1 MNEENQDL
9 YKNFKPLG
17 NHFQAAFE
25 EKSSKDTLFYDEIS
39 NLHDRYQK
47 DSLIDHGGMKQVS
60 SYSDR
65 FTMREVA
72 FAELLDSDNPSNI
85 DRFIREARLT
95 ASLQHPSI
103 MPIYDMGLND
113 DGEPFFTMKLFQ
125 GLRLDEWREKINT
138 REAQEESFQEALQ
151 IFVKVC
157 QAISYAHANGVIH
170 LDLKPENIGVGAYG
184 EVLVFD
190 WGIAKIIDDFEDLPT
205 ASLLDPQ
212 VYNDATL
219 NGVVKGSPGYLA
231 PEQIDSK
238 FGTKDERTDV
248 YALGGI
254 LYYILSGLKPIK
266 SNDDLIES
274 LNKTINGEIISPS
287 KRVDFSIPESLDAV
301 AMKALSLKQDD
312 RYESVDDLLSEVNL
326 WLNGFATHAENA
338 SFSRS
343 LMLLMKRHKDVTFI
357 LSLMTIIV
365 IYGISQIIVSERR
378 AVKNEQEAI
387 AALELYKNEKEQT
400 KQLGKEV
407 APYMV
412 NDLLKELSESSTY
425 DFDKALRIAQTTV
438 ARDPDFYEA
447 RLVLGR
453 TYFIRQEFKL
463 AAEELSLLP
472 ASLRQNTKL
481 YELAK
486 KYSGTKNDEDLLE
499 TKELLNLMNELKHMQ
514 MSFLM
519 AGFAEQKATSVK
531 DKISIAEYMLKVTN
545 KLAAPTMKLKIKVLN
560 DDALDI
566 DLSDNPKLSS
576 LSGIRN
582 LKVKK
587 LNISNTSIKITLDLS
602 RMPLETLIIKNSKV
616 PELQSLT
623 KLKGLKNLIISKKD
637 YPDLSKR
644 NKINGVSIIRE

>member
-1 MNEENQDL
+1 MNEENKDL
-9 YKNFKPLG
+9 YTNFKPLS

-25 EKSSKDTLFYDEIS
+25 EKSTQDTLFYDEIS

-47 DSLIDHGGMKQVS
+47 EAVIDHGGMKQVS

-72 FAELLDSDNPSNI
+72 FAELLDSDKPSNI

-125 GLRLDEWREKINT
+125 GLRLDEWRKKLNT
-138 REAQEESFQEALQ
+138 PQSQTSAMQEAIQ

-190 WGIAKIIDDFEDLPT
+190 WGIAKIIDDFEDSPT

-238 FGTKDERTDV
+238 FGSKDERTDV

-254 LYYILSGLKPIK
+254 LYFILSGLKPIK
-266 SNDDLIES
+266 SNGDLMES
-274 LNKTINGEIISPS
+274 LNKTVQGEIISPS
-287 KRVDFSIPESLDAV
+287 KRVDFPIPESLEAV
-301 AMKALSLKQDD
+301 TMKALSREQDK
-312 RYESVDDLLSEVNL
+312 RYHNVEELLDEVNL

-343 LMLLMKRHKDVTFI
+343 LMLLMKRHKDVTFV
-357 LSLMTIIV
+357 LSLMSIII
-365 IYGISQIIVSERR
+365 IYGISQIIMSERR

-387 AALELYKNEKEQT
+387 AALALYKNEKEQT

-438 ARDPDFYEA
+438 DRDPDFTEA

-453 TYFIRQEFKL
+453 THFIRQEFNL
-463 AAEELSLLP
+463 AAQELSLLP
-472 ASLRQNTKL
+472 TSQTQHNKL

-486 KYSGTKNDEDLLE
+486 QYASIKTDQELLSI
-499 TKELLNLMNELKHMQ
+499 KELINLMNELKHMQ

-519 AGFAEQKATSVK
+519 AGYAEQKAHDLK
-531 DKISIAEYMLKVTN
+531 DKIRIAEHMLKVTN
-545 KLAAPTMKLKIKVLN
+545 KLAAPSMKLKIKVL
-560 DDALDI
+560 DDNSLDI
-566 DLSDNPKLSS
+566 DLSNNPKLTS

-587 LNISNTSIKITLDLS
+587 LDISNTSIKITLDLS
-602 RMPLETLIIKNSKV
+602 RMPLETLIIKNSQI
-616 PELQSLT
+616 PDMISLT
-623 KLKGLKNLIISKKD
+623 KLKNLKDLVIAKED
-637 YPDLSKR
+637 YPSFANRK
-644 NKINGVSIIRE
+644 KINGVNIMRK